1 MIKIKKSS
9 FFYYNLLKNVI
20 IVIEK
25 NIELGGIS
33 ERCI

>member
-1 MIKIKKSS
+1 MIKNKKV
-9 FFYYNLLKNVI
+9 FFFCYNLLKNVI
-20 IVIEK
+20 IVIEN